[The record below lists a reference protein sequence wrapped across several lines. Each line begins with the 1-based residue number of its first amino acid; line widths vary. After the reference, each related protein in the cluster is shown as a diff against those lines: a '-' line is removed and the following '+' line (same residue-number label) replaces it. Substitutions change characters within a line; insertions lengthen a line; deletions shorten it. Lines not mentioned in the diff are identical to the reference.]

1 MQRVGTATIPMDE
14 ALVTVSV
21 DLVDRPYCQ
30 VDLPDEMLEHFFRSL
45 ALEARITLHNL
56 VHRGKNF
63 HHINEADVQGVRHGA
78 PPGHAPRGRTPVDQ
92 GQGSLEE
99 VMLTKRIIPC
109 LDVKAGRVVKGVKFQ
124 NLADVGDPPGLAERY
139 EQEGAD
145 EIVFL
150 DITATLEAR
159 QTMHEIARRTAERL
173 FIPLTIGGGVRT
185 YQDVKDTLRAGADKI
200 SLNTAAVQ
208 TPQVIT
214 EASRDFGA
222 QCVVIAIDTKREGG
236 KHRVFTH
243 AGSKPTGLD
252 TVDWAR
258 RVADL
263 GAGEILLTSIDA
275 DGTTSGYDLEVTA
288 AVAEAV
294 PIPVIASGGCGSAD
308 HIPTS

>member
-1 MQRVGTATIPMDE
+1 
-14 ALVTVSV
+14 
-21 DLVDRPYCQ
+21 
-30 VDLPDEMLEHFFRSL
+30 
-45 ALEARITLHNL
+45 
-56 VHRGKNF
+56 
-63 HHINEADVQGVRHGA
+63 
-78 PPGHAPRGRTPVDQ
+78 
-92 GQGSLEE
+92 
-99 VMLTKRIIPC
+99 MLTKRIIPC
-109 LDVKAGRVVKGVKFQ
+109 LDVKAGRVVKGVQFQ
-124 NLADVGDPPGLAERY
+124 NLADIGDPPELARRY
-139 EQEGAD
+139 ELEGAD

-150 DITATLEAR
+150 DITATIEAR
-159 QTMHEIARRTAERL
+159 NTMHEIARRTAERL
-173 FIPLTIGGGVRT
+173 FIPLTIGGGIRT
-185 YQDVKDTLRAGADKI
+185 YDDVKATLRAGADKI

-208 TPQVIT
+208 KPEVIT

-252 TVDWAR
+252 TIEWAK

-275 DGTTSGYDLEVTA
+275 DGMTNGYDLEVTA

-308 HIPTS
+308 HILDVLTKGKADAALAASIFHYGTTTVKAVKEYLREKGLLIR

>member
-1 MQRVGTATIPMDE
+1 
-14 ALVTVSV
+14 
-21 DLVDRPYCQ
+21 
-30 VDLPDEMLEHFFRSL
+30 
-45 ALEARITLHNL
+45 
-56 VHRGKNF
+56 
-63 HHINEADVQGVRHGA
+63 
-78 PPGHAPRGRTPVDQ
+78 
-92 GQGSLEE
+92 
-99 VMLTKRIIPC
+99 MLTKRIIPC

-124 NLADVGDPPGLAERY
+124 NLADVGDPPALAERY
-139 EQEGAD
+139 ELEGAD

-159 QTMHEIARRTAERL
+159 KTMHDIARRTAERL

-185 YQDVKDTLRAGADKI
+185 YQDVKETLRAGADKI

-252 TVDWAR
+252 TIEWAR
-258 RVADL
+258 KVAEL

-275 DGTTSGYDLEVTA
+275 DGTTNGYDLEVTS

-294 PIPVIASGGCGSAD
+294 PIPVIASGGCGSAE
-308 HIPTS
+308 HILDVLTKGKADAALAASIFHYGTTTVKAVKEYLRGKGLLIR

>member
-1 MQRVGTATIPMDE
+1 
-14 ALVTVSV
+14 
-21 DLVDRPYCQ
+21 
-30 VDLPDEMLEHFFRSL
+30 
-45 ALEARITLHNL
+45 
-56 VHRGKNF
+56 
-63 HHINEADVQGVRHGA
+63 
-78 PPGHAPRGRTPVDQ
+78 
-92 GQGSLEE
+92 
-99 VMLTKRIIPC
+99 MLTKRIIPC
-109 LDVKAGRVVKGVKFQ
+109 LDVKAGRVVKGIKFQ

-159 QTMHEIARRTAERL
+159 KTMHEIARRTAERL

-252 TVDWAR
+252 TVDWAK

-308 HIPTS
+308 HIHDVLTRGKADAALAASIFHYGTTTVKAVKEYLRGKGLLIR

>member
-1 MQRVGTATIPMDE
+1 
-14 ALVTVSV
+14 
-21 DLVDRPYCQ
+21 
-30 VDLPDEMLEHFFRSL
+30 
-45 ALEARITLHNL
+45 
-56 VHRGKNF
+56 
-63 HHINEADVQGVRHGA
+63 
-78 PPGHAPRGRTPVDQ
+78 
-92 GQGSLEE
+92 
-99 VMLTKRIIPC
+99 MLTKRIIPC
-109 LDVKAGRVVKGVKFQ
+109 LDVKAGRVVKGIKFQ

-159 QTMHEIARRTAERL
+159 KTMHEIARRTAERL

-185 YQDVKDTLRAGADKI
+185 YQDVKETLRAGADKI

-252 TVDWAR
+252 TVEWAK

-294 PIPVIASGGCGSAD
+294 PIPVIASGGCGSAE
-308 HIPTS
+308 HIYDVLTRGKADAALAASIFHYGTTTVKAVKEMLRGKGLLIR